1 MDGYVRRR
9 DFIKIAIAG
18 SAAAWPLATRA
29 EQPATLVGFLRST
42 RAEESGHL
50 VAAVR
55 EGLRDAGY
63 SSDKVIIES
72 RWGDGREEE
81 LPKLARE
88 LVALPVVAIVA
99 ASTNSAVAAKA
110 ATANIPIVFV
120 TGGDPQT
127 ERLVSSISRP
137 GGNMTGVSFSDV
149 PVSGK
154 RLALLHELVPN
165 ADVIAVLLDPTNRLF
180 ETETHEIEMAARAM
194 GQKIITLNAGNE
206 QEIRAAFST
215 VAKSGAGA
223 LFVGGSSF
231 FNSHR
236 SQLIGL
242 AALHAI
248 PASYPSFSAI
258 VAAGGLVSYGASTTD
273 AYRLAGVYVARI
285 LKGEKPGDLP
295 VELPTKFDLA
305 INLKTAKTLG
315 LTVSPALIARAD
327 EVIQ

>member
-1 MDGYVRRR
+1 VRRR
-9 DFIKIAIAG
+9 DFIKVIAA
-18 SAAAWPLATRA
+18 SAATWPFATRA

-55 EGLRDAGY
+55 EGLRDSGY

-88 LVALPVVAIVA
+88 LVALPVAAIIA
-99 ASTNSAVAAKA
+99 TSDNSAMAAKA

-127 ERLVSSISRP
+127 GRLVSSISRP
-137 GGNMTGVSFSDV
+137 GGNMTGVSFSDI
-149 PVSGK
+149 PVAGK

-165 ADVIAVLLDPTNRLF
+165 ADVIAVLQDPTLSNRLF
-180 ETETHEIEMAARAM
+180 ETETHEIEMAARAI
-194 GQKIITLNAGNE
+194 GQKIIMLKAGNE

-215 VAKSGAGA
+215 AAKSGAGA

-231 FNSHR
+231 FNSR
-236 SQLIGL
+236 RNQLIGL

-248 PASYPSFSAI
+248 PASYPSFSEI
-258 VAAGGLVSYGASTTD
+258 VAAGGLVSYGASQTD
-273 AYRLAGVYVARI
+273 AYRRAGAYVARI
-285 LKGEKPGDLP
+285 LNGEKPGDLP
-295 VELPTKFDLA
+295 VELPTKFELA
-305 INLKTAKTLG
+305 INLKTAKALG
-315 LTVSPALIARAD
+315 LKVPPALIARAD